1 MSVSSN
7 AFLAELS
14 SAVPESQELVA
25 EHLAFHEELL
35 LHLLI
40 ADLRRMAIAMFEQDE
55 LDPLRR
61 LLAVLDRS
69 LAEGDDF
76 VSNAVAVS
84 FVEDT
89 GWWDPEM
96 SGFMGAWPA
105 GLTAEAERQRQWRP
119 GTGGVPD

>member
-1 MSVSSN
+1 MSVSSQ
-7 AFLAELS
+7 ALLAELS
-14 SAVPESQELVA
+14 STVPESQELVA
-25 EHLAFHEELL
+25 EHVEYHQELL

-40 ADLRRMAIAMFEQDE
+40 ADLRRMALTMFERGE

-69 LAEGDDF
+69 LIEGDDS
-76 VSNAVAVS
+76 VRNAVAVC

-96 SGFMGAWPA
+96 SAFMTTWPGA
-105 GLTAEAERQRQWRP
+105 LTAEANRQRRWRL
-119 GTGGVPD
+119 GTGTP